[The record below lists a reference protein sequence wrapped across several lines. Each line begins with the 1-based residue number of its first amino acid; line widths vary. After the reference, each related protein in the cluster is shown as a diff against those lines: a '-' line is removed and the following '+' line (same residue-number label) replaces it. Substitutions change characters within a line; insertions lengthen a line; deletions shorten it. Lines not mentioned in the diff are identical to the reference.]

1 MMIIDKREKKIEEI
15 RNKNLE
21 AFYTKNIELSPENM
35 MNLGLNMYVKNI
47 KYIRRELYNV
57 FNQSLL
63 DDEKVLHSQQAEVL
77 KILMDGN
84 NLLLSAPTSFGKTF
98 IALEYMKR
106 KSFSNVVFVV
116 PTLALMNEL
125 SVKIRKNFGKDYN
138 IITNS
143 FETFKKNNIFILVP
157 ERIDNNLLNEIDNIT
172 IDLLVFDE
180 IYKLKRKNVN
190 DKKNNNNKR
199 LIALNKGYFDMV
211 NKSNQI
217 ILLGPFIKE
226 INFNR
231 TKLDKDIVKY
241 YSDYA
246 PVYIKTL
253 FIEDNKDIFIKNKIK
268 NKGNKLIYFDSPASI
283 YKFCSSVELKTNVEL
298 NNSLTSWC
306 DKYISADW
314 LPSKMLKKGIGIH
327 HGNIPAFMRRYVEN
341 LYNEKKIV
349 NMLCTSTLLEG
360 INTPTEQ
367 LIIYDSN
374 LSAFQVNNLIGRVG
388 RLDTFKKGLVY
399 YFDEKLEQFIIGDE
413 KYETIEIVAE
423 SNEIEDIEELIYLE
437 KDKLLLND
445 KNLKKLQD
453 LENKLNKYNK
463 SIEQLKKTDGFTVK
477 SLILFLDNI
486 DNLFEKLKKLSN
498 AINSEDVEE
507 KKKATNFR
515 NDIVKMFMEIIPD
528 KKAYYVAQIN
538 AENPNKINS
547 SVCVNSLLVLQPNNI
562 YSKINRQII
571 KNKER
576 LPNDKLNMFVDYLF
590 YLAFGYIKYDLSKIV
605 KYCDFIFDDEYIKT
619 LTPDKIRLV
628 ELLKNE
634 ILKRFELFNSEDNKI
649 IKILLD
655 IGIPYTDAVKIE
667 KKIKGKLDADN
678 ISTGKIYDVL
688 EENKEILKQ
697 KADLDNITKELL
709 DIIVQ

>member
-35 MNLGLNMYVKNI
+35 MNLGLNMYVKDI

-106 KSFSNVVFVV
+106 KNFSNIVFVV

-180 IYKLKRKNVN
+180 IYKLKRKNVH
-190 DKKNNNNKR
+190 DKKTNNKR

-423 SNEIEDIEELIYLE
+423 SNEMEDIEELIYLE

-453 LENKLNKYNK
+453 LKNKLNKYNK

-667 KKIKGKLDADN
+667 KKIKSKLDADN

>member
-77 KILMDGN
+77 KILMDRN

-253 FIEDNKDIFIKNKIK
+253 FIEDNKDIFIKSKIK

-697 KADLDNITKELL
+697 KANLDNITKELL

>member
-190 DKKNNNNKR
+190 DKKTNNKR

-268 NKGNKLIYFDSPASI
+268 NEGNKLIYFDSPASI

-445 KNLKKLQD
+445 ENSKKLQD

-667 KKIKGKLDADN
+667 KKIKSKLDADN

>member
-190 DKKNNNNKR
+190 DKKNNNKR

-515 NDIVKMFMEIIPD
+515 NDIVKMFMKIIPD

-667 KKIKGKLDADN
+667 KKIKSKLDADN